1 MKLTVL
7 TAAMSLSLVCGA
19 TLASA
24 QQTVASADVVAQS
37 TTQNETA
44 NSLENSPN
52 ATAVYLIERIER
64 VLNDALG
71 NEGGDE
77 TMPQP
82 GRLNDDQ
89 SIANSGR
96 RPIDKKAAS
105 ASNKR
110 GTASNPH
117 GSEVLS
123 MDRYQIEEIRAEIV
137 QVKEILR
144 PVEH

>member
-7 TAAMSLSLVCGA
+7 TAATSLSLVCGA

-24 QQTVASADVVAQS
+24 QQTVVSPEVAVQS
-37 TTQNETA
+37 TRTETA
-44 NSLENSPN
+44 SSLENSPN

-77 TMPQP
+77 TMPAA

-96 RPIDKKAAS
+96 RQIDKKAAD
-105 ASNKR
+105 
-110 GTASNPH
+110 
-117 GSEVLS
+117 GSHKAGATPNAHTSDMLA